1 MISGKKASAGGS
13 VRGATHIAQDKPCQ
27 DALRLYEAPDGSY
40 AVACVADG
48 HGSSHCPYSDEGAL
62 AAVDCAFELLSS
74 VLDSTDDVDAM
85 RQTFNAQ
92 DGLRI
97 PKLMEY
103 LWKQRVAI
111 IHQEKGRE
119 QTEDAFPYQ
128 LYGTTLLAVA
138 VTDAFIFAIQIGDGD
153 ILLAQPDNEVT
164 RLFAVQE
171 QQGSETF
178 SLCMEQSWQYIQTRV
193 MPMPGQNGSG
203 ASLPMMLLLS
213 TDGYANSFTEQAG
226 FLKAGADIFTL
237 WRGQGLEYIK
247 ENIDDWLTRSSE
259 IGSGDDIT
267 LAVLTV
273 E

>member
-1 MISGKKASAGGS
+1 MISGKKAAAGGS

-27 DALRLYEAPDGSY
+27 DALRLYEAPDGCY

-48 HGSSHCPYSDEGAL
+48 HGSSRCPYSDEGAL

-74 VLDSTDDVDAM
+74 VLDSTNDVNAM

-111 IHQEKGRE
+111 IHQEKGRGRAGE
-119 QTEDAFPYQ
+119 AFPFE

-138 VTDAFIFAIQIGDGD
+138 VTDEFIFAMQIGDGD
-153 ILLAQPDNEVT
+153 IMLAAPDGEVT
-164 RLFAVQE
+164 RMLAVQE
-171 QQGSETF
+171 QRGSETF
-178 SLCMEQSWQYIQTRV
+178 SLCMEQSWQYIQTRDMLV
-193 MPMPGQNGSG
+193 PEQRP
-203 ASLPMMLLLS
+203 LMLLLS

-226 FLKAGADIFTL
+226 FLKAGADIYAL
-237 WRGQGLEYIK
+237 WREQGLGYIK
-247 ENIDDWLTRSSE
+247 DNIDDWLTRSSE

-267 LAVLTV
+267 LALLTV

>member
-1 MISGKKASAGGS
+1 MISGKKATAGGS
-13 VRGATHIAQDKPCQ
+13 VRGATHITQGKPCQ

-62 AAVDCAFELLSS
+62 AAVDCAFELLTS
-74 VLDSTDDVDAM
+74 VLDSSTDASAI
-85 RQTFNAQ
+85 RQTLQ

-103 LWKQRVAI
+103 LWKQRVVV

-119 QTEDAFPYQ
+119 QTEEAFRYE

-138 VTDAFIFAIQIGDGD
+138 VTDEFIFAMQIGDGD
-153 ILLAQPDNEVT
+153 IMQAEASGEVT
-164 RLFAVQE
+164 RLFNLQE

-178 SLCMEQSWQYIQTRV
+178 SLCMEQSWQYIHTRII
-193 MPMPGQNGSG
+193 PNTGTSSEP
-203 ASLPMMLLLS
+203 LMLLLS

-226 FLKAGADIFTL
+226 FLKAGADIYAL
-237 WRGQGLEYIK
+237 WRERSLDYIQQ
-247 ENIDDWLTRSSE
+247 NIDDWLTRSSE

-267 LAVLTV
+267 LALLTV